1 MNVKN
6 EDFFEFFRRNVWW
19 IQIKS
24 LPLHHQNNI
33 IITKTMKKFIENPIQ
48 WWKLLE
54 EDQKWL
60 VVISALWVVCLLPYS
75 FILALFG
82 PIVARILW

>member
-33 IITKTMKKFIENPIQ
+33 NNKDNEKVHRKSNPMVEVTDATKYEKK
-48 WWKLLE
+48 
-54 EDQKWL
+54 
-60 VVISALWVVCLLPYS
+60 
-75 FILALFG
+75 
-82 PIVARILW
+82 

>member
-33 IITKTMKKFIENPIQ
+33 NNKDNEKVHRKSNPMV
-48 WWKLLE
+48 E
-54 EDQKWL
+54 
-60 VVISALWVVCLLPYS
+60 
-75 FILALFG
+75 
-82 PIVARILW
+82 VA

>member
-24 LPLHHQNNI
+24 LTLHHQNNI
-33 IITKTMKKFIENPIQ
+33 NNKDNEKVIENPIQ
-48 WWKLLE
+48 WWKSLE
-54 EDQKWL
+54 EDHKWL
-60 VVISALWVVCLLPYS
+60 VVIAALWVVCFLPHS

-82 PIVARILW
+82 PIVARVLW

>member
-33 IITKTMKKFIENPIQ
+33 NNKDNEKVHRKSNGGSHLRKTING
-48 WWKLLE
+48 W
-54 EDQKWL
+54 
-60 VVISALWVVCLLPYS
+60 S
-75 FILALFG
+75 
-82 PIVARILW
+82 

>member
-33 IITKTMKKFIENPIQ
+33 NNKDNEKVHRNPIQ
-48 WWKLLE
+48 WWKSLE
-54 EDQKWL
+54 EDHKWL
-60 VVISALWVVCLLPYS
+60 VVIAALWVVCFLPHS
-75 FILALFG
+75 FIFALFG
-82 PIVARILW
+82 PIAARVLW